1 MKFTTKE
8 QTDRLIDRF
17 VRATAQGGALDLDSS
32 GSDSIASIACDF
44 RLHKARARDI
54 LLRLAPLARRH
65 AEVYPSLTKT
75 MQELQ
80 PENPYAKG
88 QDPAALEREFKEIE
102 AEALRLIKG

>member
-1 MKFTTKE
+1 MKFTMKE

-17 VRATAQGGALDLDSS
+17 VRATAQGGALDLDDA

-65 AEVYPSLTKT
+65 ADVYPSLTAQ

-80 PENPYAKG
+80 PDNPNAKG
-88 QDPAALEREFKEIE
+88 LDVKALEREFKEIE
-102 AEALRLIKG
+102 AEALRLIRG